1 MSSGRLILLCWFV
14 AATWREQ
21 RGRWLVATASVA
33 IGIALAT
40 AIHTVNQSAL
50 DSFQQ
55 AIDTVNG
62 EAQLQVVARTGH
74 FDERMFD
81 RVLANALA
89 AGVAAASPV
98 VAVEVRVETRPE
110 DSAEGK
116 QARRDQR
123 LTVLGLDVF
132 RAATATPG
140 LLPIVDGTQAAGG
153 SGSVLFGDDTVF
165 LSAAAQAWFGV
176 RPGQTIALRL
186 GLDLVRLR
194 VAGGVTAPAGQRLA
208 LMDIGS
214 AQWRLGML
222 GRLSRIDLKL
232 AEGVTP
238 TQAAAALRA
247 VLPPEVEI
255 LPPLVRQQRMSN
267 LSRAYRVNLNV
278 LALVALFTGA
288 FLVFSAV
295 GLSVVR
301 QRPQLALLS
310 VLGAS
315 RRWVQAAVLAQGLLV
330 AAAGSI
336 AGVALG
342 LLLAQGL
349 LALFGGDLG
358 GGYFSGTPPPL
369 RIDGVALTAFALL
382 GLLIGAFASLLPAL
396 EAVSARPVAAM
407 RSGST
412 EESLSGLARRWPAM
426 VLAAL
431 GVALAGAP
439 AVDGLPLPAYAAI
452 ACLLLAA
459 IAAVPWLCA
468 ILFPVLPRLF
478 GQRLSRHPVA
488 WLALQRAAQA
498 PAQAASVIA
507 GVVASFALTVAMVIM
522 VASFR
527 SSVADWL
534 DVVLPAD
541 LYGRTASAGASAAL
555 DAAMQARIR
564 AIPGVKRA
572 EFVRSVDLSLDAA
585 HPPVVLLARAID
597 ASVPQLRLPMT
608 GDTRA
613 TPAGGTPIY
622 VSEAMIDLYGFA
634 PGGRVTLPLGTD
646 GRMREFF
653 VAGAY
658 RDYARQH
665 GSIAIGDHDYRRITG
680 DASVSDI
687 ALWLLPGVTPL
698 TLVADL
704 ARLEPRLGAVEFRSA
719 SDLRALSLTIFDRS
733 FAMTY
738 LLEAA
743 ALVVALFG
751 VASAYAGQALARARE
766 FAVLRHLGYA
776 RSEIIGQV
784 AIEGALLS
792 GFGALLGGAA
802 GYVISLLLIHRVNPQ
817 SFHWTMQTHVPL
829 PELIASAVLLAA
841 CGAVAA
847 ALAMRSATVDGP
859 LVAMRDDS

>member
-1 MSSGRLILLCWFV
+1 MNSGRLILLRWIL
-14 AATWREQ
+14 AAAWRDQ
-21 RGRWLVATASVA
+21 RGRWLVATVSVA

-62 EAQLQVVARTGH
+62 EAQLQVVARSGH
-74 FDERMFD
+74 FDERIFD
-81 RVLANALA
+81 RVLASASA

-98 VAVEVRVETRPE
+98 VEVEVRVETRPE
-110 DSAEGK
+110 ESAGG
-116 QARRDQR
+116 QQVRRDQR

-132 RAATATPG
+132 RAAAATPG

-153 SGSVLFGDDTVF
+153 SGSVLFADDTVF

-176 RPGQTIALRL
+176 RPGQMISLRL
-186 GLDLVRLR
+186 GLEQVRLR
-194 VAGGVTAPAGQRLA
+194 VTGGVSAPAGQRLA

-232 AEGVTP
+232 AAGVTP
-238 TQAAAALRA
+238 GQAAAALRA
-247 VLPPEVEI
+247 VLPTDVEI
-255 LPPLVRQQRMSN
+255 LPPLVRQKRMSN

-336 AGVALG
+336 AGIALG

-349 LALFGGDLG
+349 LAVFGGDLG
-358 GGYFSGTPPPL
+358 GGYFSGTRPPL
-369 RIDGVALTAFALL
+369 RIDAVVLTAFALL
-382 GLLIGAFASLLPAL
+382 GLAIGALASLLPAL

-407 RSGST
+407 RSGSA
-412 EESLSGLARRWPAM
+412 EEALSGLARRWPAI

-459 IAAVPWLCA
+459 IAAVPWLCGT
-468 ILFPVLPRLF
+468 LFPLLPRLI
-478 GQRLSRHPVA
+478 GQRLSRHPVV

-541 LYGRTASAGASAAL
+541 LYGRTAGAGVGAAL

-564 AIPGVKRA
+564 AMPGVKRA
-572 EFVRSVDLSLDAA
+572 EFVRSIDLSLDATR
-585 HPPVVLLARAID
+585 PPVVLLARAID
-597 ASVPQLRLPMT
+597 AAAPQLRLPMT

-613 TPAGGTPIY
+613 APAGSTPIY
-622 VSEAMIDLYGFA
+622 VSEGMVDLYGFA
-634 PGGRVTLPLGTD
+634 PGGRVMLPLGNVASAS
-646 GRMREFF
+646 EFF
-653 VAGAY
+653 VAGVY

-665 GSIAIGDHDYRRITG
+665 GSIAIADHDYRRLTG

-687 ALWLLPGVTPL
+687 ALWLVPEATPAAMI
-698 TLVADL
+698 ADI

-719 SDLRALSLTIFDRS
+719 HDLRALSLTIFDRS

-776 RSEIIGQV
+776 RREIIGQV

-792 GFGALLGGAA
+792 AFGALLGGAT
-802 GYVISLLLIHRVNPQ
+802 GFVISLLLIHRVNPQ

-829 PELIASAVLLAA
+829 PELIVSAVLLAA

-847 ALAMRSATVDGP
+847 ALAMRSATAAGP